1 MFLKK
6 TVHRGHNDT
15 GSEVRHIVWCRCAG
29 PRRFSHDSRGIAC
42 GSMSSSSPPD
52 DKAIALRRSMTLH
65 HRDVQQNCSFESDI
79 KRNQCQKEN
88 IEEKAI
94 DNDLTMQGR
103 AAFKIDDF
111 PDVWNKVF

>member
-1 MFLKK
+1 MIPISISVKNLLEKLQIY
-6 TVHRGHNDT
+6 
-15 GSEVRHIVWCRCAG
+15 SS
-29 PRRFSHDSRGIAC
+29 RRINSHDIKTEIKSDRISIGQQFNN
-42 GSMSSSSPPD
+42 SS
-52 DKAIALRRSMTLH
+52 IQVNYYER
-65 HRDVQQNCSFESDI
+65 E
-79 KRNQCQKEN
+79 KEN